1 MAQKKPKTTFGTC
14 CTAKLQY
21 VIVIYYTD
29 STIKFVTDVLYDPHK
44 ECRWEAGKQAYMF
57 EDRKYAEDICFG
69 LNVNGNGALVMT
81 IPDYF
86 NKEYFKNPSAESKPQ
101 EENTEGNIENPE
113 KEEAENA

>member
-1 MAQKKPKTTFGTC
+1 MATRKPKVTFGTC

-29 STIKFVTDVLYDPHK
+29 NTIKFVTDVLYDPHK

-57 EDRKYAEDICFG
+57 PDRKWAEDVCFG
-69 LNVNGNGALVMT
+69 LNANGNGAFVMT

-86 NKEYFKNPSAESKPQ
+86 NAENFKNPP
-101 EENTEGNIENPE
+101 EETKENPD
-113 KEEAENA
+113 EAAKKNG